1 MSNDIIA
8 GVFGK
13 IFSMLA
19 ENPEKNITLAEDLW
33 DLVPSYEFDLFL
45 MGCDESLV
53 KLGLAER
60 GPDGFMQYK

>member
-1 MSNDIIA
+1 MSSDIIA

-19 ENPEKNITLAEDLW
+19 ENPERNETLARDVW
-33 DLVPSYEFDLFL
+33 ALVPDYKFDLFL

-60 GPDGFMQYK
+60 GSDGFMQYK